1 MIIPDFGGFVLNE
14 TDAGFIDNNHKLV
27 PSGKK
32 PSFNRNLNVN
42 DGILANFISKEEG
55 ISYSESLS
63 RVKNIVDGWKS
74 TLNESGLVFF
84 DGVGSLSANQENK
97 IIFEPADSRNYLRSS
112 YGLPAIILSPVE
124 KQNSQKI
131 FQLHAD
137 PDSGTNRTGK
147 IIRRAVSISA
157 VAASLLLAFVFIF
170 NNTFFRNTNLA
181 FFGGSKINSASVI
194 KSIQPIA
201 SSIGSIIDE
210 STAKPVQKQVQDS
223 FSVPNPN
230 FYIVGGSFK
239 IEANAA
245 KFVKELKEK
254 GFKAQLLN
262 NEDGWYRV
270 SYLAEQD
277 SLKADKDLHSIKINE
292 NQSAWLLKF

>member
-181 FFGGSKINSASVI
+181 F
-194 KSIQPIA
+194 
-201 SSIGSIIDE
+201 
-210 STAKPVQKQVQDS
+210 
-223 FSVPNPN
+223 
-230 FYIVGGSFK
+230 
-239 IEANAA
+239 
-245 KFVKELKEK
+245 
-254 GFKAQLLN
+254 
-262 NEDGWYRV
+262 
-270 SYLAEQD
+270 LA
-277 SLKADKDLHSIKINE
+277 DLR
-292 NQSAWLLKF
+292 